1 MNTIYNYIDSN
12 GIQFYYDNNYKIKFQ
27 QNENDILQKIELE
40 SDPTLIDIVENSENI
55 ISKHSPSWTPHP
67 ILPDE
72 FNLTQEEQ
80 EKIVIDWLFD
90 TTGVRL
96 NDFKKLLETP
106 ILNELPFLLIIE
118 KDGKQKV
125 ILCKQVIDGN
135 LTIRQKY
142 KDGKL
147 QYNWINTLGRIE
159 QVNGDMYIDNVM
171 QDMGNLITINGNLI
185 FSNYVIQNLLESLYP
200 IKVITGDL
208 IMKNTYASLGII
220 EEIGGNL
227 NLRKSKVRDL
237 GDLKK
242 VGGNVLISKCNKDYY
257 DFSNIEVLGKIRCYN
272 DVFTF

>member
-1 MNTIYNYIDSN
+1 MNKIYSFLDEH
-12 GIQFYYDNNYKIKFQ
+12 GIPFYYDNNYKIKFQ
-27 QNENDILQKIELE
+27 QNENDILQIIDLE
-40 SDPTLIDIVENSENI
+40 SDPSLIEIVENSETI
-55 ISKHSPSWTPHP
+55 ISKHGPSWTPHP

-90 TTGVRL
+90 TTGVRHK
-96 NDFKKLLETP
+96 DFKKLLETP

-118 KDGKQKV
+118 KDDKQKV

-159 QVNGDMYIDNVM
+159 QVTGDMYIDNVM

-200 IKVITGDL
+200 IKVIKGDL

-242 VGGNVLISKCNKDYY
+242 VGGNILISKCNKEYY

-272 DVFTF
+272 DVFT

>member
-1 MNTIYNYIDSN
+1 MNLIYNYIDSN
-12 GIQFYYDNNYKIKFQ
+12 GIQFYYNSNYSIKFQ
-27 QNENDILQKIELE
+27 QNEIDILQKIELE
-40 SDPTLIDIVENSENI
+40 SDPTLIDIVENSKTI
-55 ISKHSPSWTPHP
+55 ISKHGPSWTPHP
-67 ILPDE
+67 FLPDE

-96 NDFKKLLETP
+96 KDFKKLLETP

-118 KDGKQKV
+118 KDDKQKV
-125 ILCKQVIDGN
+125 ILCKQIIDGS
-135 LTIRQKY
+135 LTIREKY

-171 QDMGNLITINGNLI
+171 QDMGNLKIINGNLI

-227 NLRKSKVRDL
+227 NLRKSTVRDL

-242 VGGNVLISKCNKDYY
+242 VGGNILISKCNKEYY
-257 DFSNIEVLGKIRCYN
+257 DFSNVEVLGKIRCYN
-272 DVFTF
+272 DVFT

>member
-1 MNTIYNYIDSN
+1 MNLIYNYIDSN
-12 GIQFYYDNNYKIKFQ
+12 GIQFYYNSNYSIKFQ
-27 QNENDILQKIELE
+27 QNEIDILQKIELE
-40 SDPTLIDIVENSENI
+40 SDPTLIDIVENSETI
-55 ISKHSPSWTPHP
+55 ISKHGPSWTPHP

-96 NDFKKLLETP
+96 KDFKKLLETP

-118 KDGKQKV
+118 KDDKQKV
-125 ILCKQVIDGN
+125 ILCKQIIDGS
-135 LTIRQKY
+135 LTIREKY

-171 QDMGNLITINGNLI
+171 RDMGNLKMINGNLI

-200 IKVITGDL
+200 IKVIKGDL

-242 VGGNVLISKCNKDYY
+242 VGGNILISKCNKEYY

-272 DVFTF
+272 DVFT

>member
-1 MNTIYNYIDSN
+1 MNKIYNYIDSN
-12 GIQFYYDNNYKIKFQ
+12 GIQFYYNSNYSIKFQ

-55 ISKHSPSWTPHP
+55 ISKHGPSWTPHP

-90 TTGVRL
+90 TTGVKL
-96 NDFKKLLETP
+96 KDFKKLLETP

-159 QVNGDMYIDNVM
+159 QVNGDVYIENIM
-171 QDMGNLITINGNLI
+171 NNMGNLITISGNLI

-242 VGGNVLISKCNKDYY
+242 VGGNILISKCNIEYY
-257 DFSNIEVLGKIRCYN
+257 DFSKIEVLGKIRCYN
-272 DVFTF
+272 DVFT

>member
-1 MNTIYNYIDSN
+1 MNKIYNYIDSN
-12 GIQFYYDNNYKIKFQ
+12 GIQFYYNSNYSIKFQ

-40 SDPTLIDIVENSENI
+40 SDPTLIDIVENSETI
-55 ISKHSPSWTPHP
+55 ISNHGPSWTPHP
-67 ILPDE
+67 ILPVE
-72 FNLTQEEQ
+72 FNLTNEEQ
-80 EKIVIDWLFD
+80 EKIVLDWLFD

-96 NDFKKLLETP
+96 KDFKKLLETP

-118 KDGKQKV
+118 KDDKQKV

-171 QDMGNLITINGNLI
+171 RDMGNLKIINGNLI

-208 IMKNTYASLGII
+208 IVKNTYASLGII

-237 GDLKK
+237 GNLKK
-242 VGGNVLISKCNKDYY
+242 VGGNILISKCNKEYY

-272 DVFTF
+272 DLFT